1 MPSESRRDGAAAR
14 EPGQYGR
21 EVLRRTAWR
30 WFATLVLLAALPLI
44 ALAAGAGGLLVLIA
58 EAAVLGL
65 MVFGDRRV
73 TVGLDRRLRGI
84 SGEVKVGAIL
94 DGLSADGWLTVHD
107 AWTGRGNI
115 DHIAIGPG
123 GIVTIETK
131 SQRGQIRT
139 SAVSGRWLAQAYAE
153 RKRLEELIGER
164 VDALLVLSD
173 AYLVGQPVSRQRGV
187 LVLPA
192 RMLAGHLARRK
203 PLLTPEQVETLYT
216 RVVNAL
222 SVV

>member
-1 MPSESRRDGAAAR
+1 VAAR

-21 EVLRRTAWR
+21 EVLRRKAWR
-30 WFATLVLLAALPLI
+30 WLAALVALCALPLV
-44 ALAAGAGGLLVLIA
+44 ALASGAPVWLVLIV
-58 EAAVLGL
+58 ELAVLAL
-65 MVFGDRRV
+65 IAFGDRKV
-73 TVGLDRRLRGI
+73 TPRLDGRLRGVE
-84 SGEVKVGAIL
+84 GEVKVGAIL

-123 GIVTIETK
+123 GIMTIETK
-131 SQRGQIRT
+131 SRRGLISS
-139 SAVSGRWLAQAYAE
+139 SAVSERWLAQAYAE
-153 RKRLEELIGER
+153 RKRLEELTGEK

-173 AYLVGQPVSRQRGV
+173 AYLLGKSVSRQRGV

-203 PLLTPEQVETLYT
+203 HLLTAEQVETAYA
-216 RVVNAL
+216 RVVAAL
-222 SVV
+222 DAV